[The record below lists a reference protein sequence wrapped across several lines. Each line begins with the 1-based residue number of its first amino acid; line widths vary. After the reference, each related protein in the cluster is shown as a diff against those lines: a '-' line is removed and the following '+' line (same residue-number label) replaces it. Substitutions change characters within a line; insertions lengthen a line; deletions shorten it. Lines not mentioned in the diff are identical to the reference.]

1 MMWIVGGDNSDKKI
15 VEMSFEQKIGLTHP
29 ALSQLRGYW
38 EDLRNGQELPARKDI
53 DPRGIERALE
63 YAFVAERI
71 APGTARFRL
80 AGMHLNDLMGMEVRG
95 MPLTCFF
102 EPAARE
108 EVQEQ
113 IERAFS
119 EPAAVELHLE
129 APGGLGRP
137 ARKAKMIL
145 LPLRGEGGQVL
156 RVLGGLVAEG
166 NIGRAPTRFTLTGV
180 EAQSAAGQKTAPKE
194 LVAGFAETTAPFDSA
209 RKITRGHLSLVYSAD

>member
-1 MMWIVGGDNSDKKI
+1 MMWIVGGNKTDEKI
-15 VEMSFEQKIGLTHP
+15 VKMSFAKETGLTHP
-29 ALSQLRGYW
+29 ALSQLRAYW
-38 EDLRNGQELPARKDI
+38 EGLRAGQELPARTDI

-71 APGTARFRL
+71 APGVARFRL

-95 MPLTCFF
+95 MPLSCFF

-129 APGGLGRP
+129 SSGGFGRP
-137 ARKAKMIL
+137 AHKAKMIL

-166 NIGRAPTRFTLTGV
+166 NIGRTPRRFTLTKV
-180 EAQSAAGQKTAPKE
+180 EVQSTAEQEAAPQKRI
-194 LVAGFAETTAPFDSA
+194 AGFAETVTPFQNAP
-209 RKITRGHLSLVYSAD
+209 KVTRRHLSLVYSAD